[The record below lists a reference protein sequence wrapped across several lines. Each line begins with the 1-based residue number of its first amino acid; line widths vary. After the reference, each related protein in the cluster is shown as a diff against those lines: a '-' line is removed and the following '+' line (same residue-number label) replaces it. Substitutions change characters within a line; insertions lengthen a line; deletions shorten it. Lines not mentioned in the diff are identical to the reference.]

1 MKEGRGTV
9 ILDEQKRNWLGKA
22 RDYKAYSLVLFAVSA
37 FLYVGTLIPN
47 AIDEAKRP
55 LVLGVVFVLMLA
67 SIFFTHRSH
76 AYTRKIEED
85 A

>member
-1 MKEGRGTV
+1 M
-9 ILDEQKRNWLGKA
+9 DEQKRNWLGKA
-22 RDYKAYSLVLFAVSA
+22 RDYKAYSLVLFALSA

-55 LVLGVVFVLMLA
+55 LVLGAVFMLMLA
-67 SIFFTHRSH
+67 SIFFSYRSNIY
-76 AYTRKIEED
+76 ARKIEEE